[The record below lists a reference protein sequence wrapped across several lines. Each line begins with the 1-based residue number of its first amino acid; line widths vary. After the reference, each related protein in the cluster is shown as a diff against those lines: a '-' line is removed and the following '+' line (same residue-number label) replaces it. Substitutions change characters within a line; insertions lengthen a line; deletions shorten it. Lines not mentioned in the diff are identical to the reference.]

1 MMEIRRRIV
10 LGALLITAMLGA
22 FFFYESFCQPET
34 AWQPTELNLT
44 EDERQWLEAHKVI
57 RLGLDEQYLPLEAY
71 DEKGRFIGISAE
83 YATILERQLH
93 VKIETTRGLNWSQ
106 VLTAA
111 KEGKVDLICSMAQSP
126 EREKYMLFSEVYLR
140 YPVVV
145 VTRDTLKDLES
156 VEGLRGKTVAGVKDY
171 WIYDLSRLVYSFL
184 TWRYYQTE
192 SDCLRAV
199 SVGDADAY
207 ITDAATANYQ
217 IEQLQLSNL
226 RIAMETPY
234 FWEGRMAVRKDWPEL
249 AGIVNKALAAIPQS
263 ERNRINDKWL
273 MTKKKSLWQNR
284 EFRIVAALATG
295 LALTVFAFG
304 FVWNRSLRRQVAEKT
319 EDLRLANDSLEEQ
332 VTKRTQALTTANREL
347 TKSNEK
353 LANALEQLQQT
364 QSQLVQSEKM
374 ASLNTIVAGVAHEIN
389 TPLGSS
395 VTMASFLAQQA
406 KELEETFAQSK
417 LTRGELQEFLS
428 GQREAAALLLANLQ
442 RAAEMVQSFK
452 RVSADQASEVRRVFP
467 VRQCLAD
474 VVASLRGALKNRQL
488 KIIVECP
495 EDWCVDSYPGALS
508 QVAANLILN
517 SLSHAYNPDDAGQIT
532 LSARQA
538 ENRFIFTYS
547 DDGKGIEAEILPHI
561 FDPFYTTNRSGGNT
575 GLGLYVLYQLAQQT
589 FGGEL
594 LCSSE
599 AGKGT
604 VFTLQFPLLP

>member
-1 MMEIRRRIV
+1 MAVRRRIALAV
-10 LGALLITAMLGA
+10 LLLTAMLGV
-22 FFFYESFCQPET
+22 FFLYQSFCLPET

-44 EDERQWLEAHKVI
+44 SAERQWLEAHKVI
-57 RLGLDEQYLPLEAY
+57 RLGLDEEYLPLEAY

-83 YATILERQLH
+83 YAAILERQLN
-93 VKIETTRGLNWSQ
+93 VKIETLYGLNWGQ
-106 VLTAA
+106 VLAAA

-145 VTRDTLKDLES
+145 VTRDTLKELES
-156 VEGLRGKTVAGVKDY
+156 VEGLRGKAVAGVKDY

-199 SVGDADAY
+199 AVGEADAY

-217 IEQLQLSNL
+217 IEQLQLGNL
-226 RIAMETPY
+226 KIAMETPY
-234 FWEGRMAVRKDWPEL
+234 FWEGRMAVRKDWPEF

-263 ERNRINDKWL
+263 ERNRINEKWL
-273 MTKKKSLWQNR
+273 MKKKSLWQNR
-284 EFRIVAALATG
+284 EFRIVAALSASLVLT
-295 LALTVFAFG
+295 LFALGFA
-304 FVWNRSLRRQVAEKT
+304 WNRSLRRQVAEKT
-319 EDLRLANDSLEEQ
+319 EALRRVNDKLEEQ
-332 VTKRTQALTTANREL
+332 VTKRTQALTTANHELRE
-347 TKSNEK
+347 SNEK
-353 LANALEQLQQT
+353 LAGTLEELKKT

-474 VVASLRGALKNRQL
+474 VVASLRGSLKNTQL
-488 KIIVECP
+488 KVTVECP

-538 ENRFIFTYS
+538 ENRFIFTYR

-594 LCSSE
+594 FCSSE